1 MQEAQLLQPWRQP
14 KEGAEVTLRDP
25 ENSTEVLVQKNC
37 GSTRGPHR
45 FKPGNTLGFKP
56 GVCPNPGGRP
66 KQQSEVI
73 QLARELSVDARV
85 RSLHKIA
92 TRGKSERAR
101 IEAAV
106 ALLDRAF
113 GRPKVQIENEGNP
126 LTITAIRQI
135 IVSPDGGET
144 ICPPIFGDSFV
155 AEDAE
160 VVEND

>member
-1 MQEAQLLQPWRQP
+1 MLHEPEVPTEAP
-14 KEGAEVTLRDP
+14 
-25 ENSTEVLVQKNC
+25 VQKNC
-37 GSTRGPHR
+37 GSTPGPHR

-73 QLARELSVDARV
+73 QLARELSVDAV

-92 TRGKSERAR
+92 TKGKSERAR
-101 IEAAV
+101 IEATV
-106 ALLDRAF
+106 ALLDRAY

-144 ICPPIFGDSFV
+144 ICPPIFGDGFV
-155 AEDAE
+155 EDAE

>member
-1 MQEAQLLQPWRQP
+1 MFE
-14 KEGAEVTLRDP
+14 DP
-25 ENSTEVLVQKNC
+25 EDSTEVLVQKNC

-73 QLARELSVDARV
+73 QLARELSVDAV

-92 TRGKSERAR
+92 TKGKSERAR

-106 ALLDRAF
+106 ALLDRAY
-113 GRPKVQIENEGNP
+113 GKPKVTLESDAP
-126 LTITAIRQI
+126 LMFTTIRQVI
-135 IVSPDGGET
+135 ISPSGEET
-144 ICPPIFGDSFV
+144 VIPPIFGDSLDS
-155 AEDAE
+155 EDAQ
-160 VVEND
+160 VVE